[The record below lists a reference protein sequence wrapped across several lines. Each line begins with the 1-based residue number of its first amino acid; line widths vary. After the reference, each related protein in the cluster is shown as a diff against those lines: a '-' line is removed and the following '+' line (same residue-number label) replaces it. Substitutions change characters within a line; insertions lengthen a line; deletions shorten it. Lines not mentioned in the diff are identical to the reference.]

1 MPLCGRPVLVALIA
15 GAEFPLQIAQEKWTD
30 VTVVDSAL
38 LSLRERVHGP
48 TKPRPLASFESAS
61 KFDCH

>member
-1 MPLCGRPVLVALIA
+1 MALIA